1 MLFSCFMKRC
11 VIANLEQNNIVETVL
26 TAEALSKSFGSF
38 RAVHD
43 LSFQVKRGQIY
54 GFLGPNGAGK
64 STSLRMLL
72 GLIHPTSGSVTLFN
86 QKVSPAR
93 NSILS
98 KVGAIIERPDLY
110 KYLSATEHLNMFSRL
125 SGIKPEAAKVSSLLH
140 WVGLQ
145 GWEKAPVKQFSLG
158 MKQRLAIALSLVHDP
173 EIIILDE
180 PTNGL
185 DPQGI
190 ADMRILIRQLAGE
203 LGKTVLLSSHL
214 LHEVEQ
220 LADHMLIL
228 NKGEKVVEG
237 AVKELL
243 DRTRMQVE
251 IRHNNV
257 KQRLQPIYETGWG
270 AMITRNEDGLLE
282 LEMKESEI
290 PVFNQWLVTHQV
302 DVLSIIPR
310 QSLEAYFLSLTH
322 TV

>member
-1 MLFSCFMKRC
+1 L
-11 VIANLEQNNIVETVL
+11 A
-26 TAEALSKSFGSF
+26 AEGLSKHFGDF

-43 LSFQVKRGQIY
+43 LSFQVSRGQIY

-72 GLIHPTSGSVTLFN
+72 GLIHPSSGSVTMLG
-86 QKVSPAR
+86 QKVDPRHNGVLGKA
-93 NSILS
+93 
-98 KVGAIIERPDLY
+98 GAIIERPDLY
-110 KYLSATEHLNMFSRL
+110 KYLSATEHLRMFSRL
-125 SGIKPEAAKVSSLLH
+125 SGIKPDTARITSLLQ

-145 GWEKAPVKQFSLG
+145 GWEKVPVRQFSLG

-190 ADMRILIRQLAGE
+190 ADMRALIRQLAGE

-228 NKGEKVVEG
+228 SKGEKVVEG

-243 DRTRMQVE
+243 DRTRMRVE
-251 IRHNNV
+251 VRYLDHAGP
-257 KQRLQPIYETGWG
+257 LQAIAQSAW
-270 AMITRNEDGLLE
+270 ANMVTRNETGLVE

-290 PVFNQWLVTHQV
+290 PALNQWLVDQAVQV
-302 DVLSIIPR
+302 FSIIPR
-310 QSLEAYFLSLTH
+310 QSLEAYFLSLTQS
-322 TV
+322 V

>member
-1 MLFSCFMKRC
+1 
-11 VIANLEQNNIVETVL
+11 VDTVL
-26 TAEALSKSFGSF
+26 AAEGLSKHFGDF

-43 LSFQVKRGQIY
+43 LSFQVSRGQIY

-72 GLIHPTSGSVTLFN
+72 GLIHPSSGSVTMLG
-86 QKVSPAR
+86 QKVDPRHNGVLGKA
-93 NSILS
+93 
-98 KVGAIIERPDLY
+98 GAIIERPDLY
-110 KYLSATEHLNMFSRL
+110 KYLSATEHLRMFSRL
-125 SGIKPEAAKVSSLLH
+125 SGIKPDTARITSLLQ

-145 GWEKAPVKQFSLG
+145 GWEKVPVRQFSLG

-190 ADMRILIRQLAGE
+190 ADMRALIRQLAGE

-228 NKGEKVVEG
+228 SKGEKVVEG

-243 DRTRMQVE
+243 DRTRMRVE
-251 IRHNNV
+251 VRYLDHAGP
-257 KQRLQPIYETGWG
+257 LQAIAQSAW
-270 AMITRNEDGLLE
+270 ANMVTRNETGLVE

-290 PVFNQWLVTHQV
+290 PALNQWLVDQAVQV
-302 DVLSIIPR
+302 FSIIPR
-310 QSLEAYFLSLTH
+310 QSLEAYFLSLTQS
-322 TV
+322 V

>member
-1 MLFSCFMKRC
+1 M
-11 VIANLEQNNIVETVL
+11 A
-26 TAEALSKSFGSF
+26 AEGLSKHFGDF

-43 LSFQVKRGQIY
+43 LSFQVSRGQIY

-72 GLIHPTSGSVTLFN
+72 GLIHPSSGSVTMLG
-86 QKVSPAR
+86 QKVDPRHNGVLGKA
-93 NSILS
+93 
-98 KVGAIIERPDLY
+98 GAIIERPDLY
-110 KYLSATEHLNMFSRL
+110 KYLSATEHLRMFSRL
-125 SGIKPEAAKVSSLLH
+125 SGIKPDTARITSLLQ

-145 GWEKAPVKQFSLG
+145 GWEKVPVRQFSLG

-190 ADMRILIRQLAGE
+190 ADMRALIRQLAGE

-228 NKGEKVVEG
+228 SKGEKVVEG

-243 DRTRMQVE
+243 DRTRMRVE
-251 IRHNNV
+251 VRYLDHAGP
-257 KQRLQPIYETGWG
+257 LQAIAQSAW
-270 AMITRNEDGLLE
+270 ANMVTRNETGLVE

-290 PVFNQWLVTHQV
+290 PALNQWLVDQAVQV
-302 DVLSIIPR
+302 FSIIPR
-310 QSLEAYFLSLTH
+310 QSLEAYFLSLTQS
-322 TV
+322 V